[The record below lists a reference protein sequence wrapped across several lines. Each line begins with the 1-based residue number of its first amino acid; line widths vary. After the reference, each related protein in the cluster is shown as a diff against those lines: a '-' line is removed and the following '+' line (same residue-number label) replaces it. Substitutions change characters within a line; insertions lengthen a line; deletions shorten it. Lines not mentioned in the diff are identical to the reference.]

1 MAMPKVVERYWTR
14 EDAHRMPDD
23 GKRYECIDG
32 VLLVTPGP
40 AYDHVYTLEAIRRAI
55 EEFAI
60 ALRPGARLFLS
71 PADVELE
78 PRSMVQPDLFVARP
92 KTGLDR
98 IRRAEDI
105 RDLLLAVE
113 VLSPGTAR
121 IDRGRK
127 RAFYQRCGVQEYWIV
142 DHEARLVE
150 RWRPADLRPEI
161 LRETLEWRPVGAQ
174 HSLRIDLPALFAD
187 AFGE

>member
-1 MAMPKVVERYWTR
+1 MAMPDVVERFWTP
-14 EDAHRMPDD
+14 EDVRQLPDD
-23 GKRYECIDG
+23 GNRYECIDG

-40 AYDHVYTLEAIRRAI
+40 AYDHVYTVEGFFRALDA
-55 EEFAI
+55 FAI
-60 ALRPGARLFLS
+60 AMRPAARLYQP

-78 PRSMVQPDLFVARP
+78 PRSVVQPDLFVARP
-92 KTGLDR
+92 RIGLDR
-98 IRRAEDI
+98 IRRAADI

-150 RWRPADLRPEI
+150 RWRPSDLRPEI
-161 LRETLEWRPVGAQ
+161 IRDTLEWLPEGAQ
-174 HSLRIDLPALFAD
+174 QSLRIDLPALFSEAL
-187 AFGE
+187 GE